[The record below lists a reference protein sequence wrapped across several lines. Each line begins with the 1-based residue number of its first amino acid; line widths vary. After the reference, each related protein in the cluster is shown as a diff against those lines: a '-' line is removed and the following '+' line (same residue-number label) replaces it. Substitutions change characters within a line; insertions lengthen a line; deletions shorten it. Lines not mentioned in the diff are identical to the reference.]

1 MFRWK
6 EVEGT
11 KKELSGLVDSEIGPS
26 EAARTFFNRLIIQL
40 GFQRNQR
47 LQYDRCSPCQ
57 PYCPPRRHCLGRG
70 HGPDVKE
77 RSNWTFRVTEIDA
90 VNPHGDCF
98 ERSNAGE
105 EQCLQGEG

>member
-1 MFRWK
+1 MFA
-6 EVEGT
+6 VSAVLPPAGIV
-11 KKELSGLVDSEIGPS
+11 LD
-26 EAARTFFNRLIIQL
+26 AAMA
-40 GFQRNQR
+40 
-47 LQYDRCSPCQ
+47 
-57 PYCPPRRHCLGRG
+57 
-70 HGPDVKE
+70 PDVKE